1 MSELTTE
8 QIEAVE
14 GMISR
19 RMENM
24 KETRE
29 EACAFISAYLLDMA
43 EGTTQD
49 ACACCGESL

>member
-1 MSELTTE
+1 MTELTTE

-24 KETRE
+24 NETRQ
-29 EACAFISAYLLDMA
+29 EASKFILAYILDVA
-43 EGTTQD
+43 KGNTQSE
-49 ACACCGESL
+49 CGCCGEPL